1 MLFRSCGANLGAI
14 TAVLAAGGAEV
25 HAFEPNPDAF
35 RILSAKVSNLPN
47 VHLHQKAVLD
57 KPGILTLYLH
67 VNYGRN
73 PERFS
78 SGSSLIAEKRNVDD
92 RSGVD
97 VKVIDFPAFV
107 RGLGRPVKLLKVDIE
122 GAEYI
127 LLNAL
132 IDAGL
137 MDRIE
142 KVYVETHAHAI
153 PSLKEADRLLRLRLK
168 TLGLTEKIDLNWV

>member
-1 MLFRSCGANLGAI
+1 M
-14 TAVLAAGGAEV
+14 
-25 HAFEPNPDAF
+25 
-35 RILSAKVSNLPN
+35 
-47 VHLHQKAVLD
+47 
-57 KPGILTLYLH
+57 
-67 VNYGRN
+67 
-73 PERFS
+73 
-78 SGSSLIAEKRNVDD
+78 
-92 RSGVD
+92 D
-97 VKVIDFPAFV
+97 VEVIDFPAFV